1 MEGMRDKVLSE
12 TVPGEPTRQLEG
24 DPLWELIPNHF
35 QNNTAPYY
43 IANVLREAIYRGI
56 LQEGEALYQ
65 SQLAER
71 LHVSPIPLREALR
84 LLEMEGLVDF
94 HGRRGATVTGLTL
107 GETREIYEMLTSLE
121 VGVLRVAIPLISDAT
136 VTSASA
142 LLEKMEKEPDCIVW
156 REQNIE
162 FHNSLYD
169 SADRPLTLDMIARL
183 RRQVDRYIRL
193 HLQSMREE
201 SQRQHGKILEA
212 VRIRDAEAAA
222 AALAFHLESTSRD
235 LQAHMSRHAAAF
247 TENSLESSPE
257 NTQ

>member
-1 MEGMRDKVLSE
+1 MRDKVPNE
-12 TVPGEPTRQLEG
+12 KTPNGPTRQLEQ

-43 IANVLREAIYRGI
+43 IANVLREAIYRGV

-94 HGRRGATVTGLTL
+94 HGRKGATVTGLTQE
-107 GETREIYEMLTSLE
+107 ETREIYEMLTSLE
-121 VGVLRVAIPLISDAT
+121 VGVLRVAMPSISDET
-136 VTSASA
+136 VASASA
-142 LLEKMEKEPDCIVW
+142 LLDKMEKEPDCIIW

-201 SQRQHGKILEA
+201 SQRQHSKILNA
-212 VRIRDAEAAA
+212 VRARDTEAAT
-222 AALAFHLESTSRD
+222 AALRFHLESTSKD
-235 LQAHMSRHAAAF
+235 LQTHMS
-247 TENSLESSPE
+247 TK
-257 NTQ
+257 T